1 MNAEEIS
8 NTLIELR
15 RRIDNNETEENN
27 NTNYHLDVSQLNAF
41 ITLLTDLNTLYE
53 QEKIPKRPTVSVPT
67 DLSDSSQTRNVS
79 IPSQPSDEN
88 SSVMVGYG
96 YRHLHHRHRQNRRKK
111 EATTVSLDEN
121 SSVMV
126 GYGCRHLY
134 KRCRHGGTRRHYNK
148 YNNI

>member
-8 NTLIELR
+8 NYLIELR

-111 EATTVSLDEN
+111 KQQ
-121 SSVMV
+121 
-126 GYGCRHLY
+126 LY
-134 KRCRHGGTRRHYNK
+134 HRMR
-148 YNNI
+148 ILL